1 MKLSNSNRTLAIA
14 AAAILMSAYQL
25 SPMQAWAC
33 SASSSGGFAYS
44 SNTGPTSVTVCAQ
57 SVVNTRVAVSAAATK
72 APVIKAPSAKAPVA
86 KAPAAPAQPK
96 QLPKTPPAPAKSL
109 LTQIKKGVPAALQK
123 PVPKPAPKPLS
134 KPVVVSTPPKTPAK
148 STVTTASTTS
158 ATSSGEVS
166 FSPTPISLSSSETRA
181 QVGQEVTFWASTSTH
196 YKTGLLLGKVTDVR
210 FTPIETLWSS
220 DQGHTGV
227 GGAVSLVFDDSGSVE
242 VMASVT
248 YAVAYQISGAS
259 GWVASGEIKVWDSIA
274 ITIEEVAESLART
287 ETPPSKVVR
296 LVGKNCLSR
305 TAVFGCNP

>member
-25 SPMQAWAC
+25 SPIQAWAC
-33 SASSSGGFAYS
+33 SASSSGGFAHS
-44 SNTGPTSVTVCAQ
+44 SNTGPNSVTICAQ
-57 SVVNTRVAVSAAATK
+57 SVVSARAVAVATK
-72 APVIKAPSAKAPVA
+72 APAVKAPSAKAPVA
-86 KAPAAPAQPK
+86 KAPVAPAQPIP
-96 QLPKTPPAPAKSL
+96 LTKTPPAPAKSL
-109 LTQIKKGVPAALQK
+109 LTQIKQGVPAALQK
-123 PVPKPAPKPLS
+123 PVVKAATKPVPKPVAVPSPA
-134 KPVVVSTPPKTPAK
+134 KTPAK
-148 STVTTASTTS
+148 STVTSVSTTS
-158 ATSSGEVS
+158 ATTSGEVS
-166 FSPTPISLSSSETRA
+166 FSPAPISLISNETRA
-181 QVGQEVTFWASTSTH
+181 QVGQDVTFWASTSTH
-196 YKTGLLLGKVTDVR
+196 YKTGLLLGKVTDVK

-227 GGAVSLVFDDSGSVE
+227 GGSVSLVFDHSGSVE

-259 GWVASGEIKVWDSIA
+259 SWVASGEIKVWDSIA
-274 ITIEEVAESLART
+274 VTIEEAQESLART

>member
-72 APVIKAPSAKAPVA
+72 APVVKAPSAKAPVA
-86 KAPAAPAQPK
+86 KAPVAPAQPK
-96 QLPKTPPAPAKSL
+96 KLPKTPLAPAKSL
-109 LTQIKKGVPAALQK
+109 LTPIKQGVPAALQK
-123 PVPKPAPKPLS
+123 PVAKPAPKPLS
-134 KPVVVSTPPKTPAK
+134 KPVVVSTSPKTPAK
-148 STVTTASTTS
+148 STVTSASTTS

-181 QVGQEVTFWASTSTH
+181 QVGEAVTFWASTSTH

-210 FTPIETLWSS
+210 FTPIETLWNS

-227 GGAVSLVFDDSGSVE
+227 CLLYTSPSPRDQRGSR
-242 VMASVT
+242 M
-248 YAVAYQISGAS
+248 
-259 GWVASGEIKVWDSIA
+259 
-274 ITIEEVAESLART
+274 
-287 ETPPSKVVR
+287 PS
-296 LVGKNCLSR
+296 S
-305 TAVFGCNP
+305 A